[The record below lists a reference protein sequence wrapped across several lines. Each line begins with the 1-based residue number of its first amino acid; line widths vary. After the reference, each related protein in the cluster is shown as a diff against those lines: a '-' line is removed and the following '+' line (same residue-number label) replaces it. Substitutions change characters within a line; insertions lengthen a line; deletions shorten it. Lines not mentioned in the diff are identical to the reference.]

1 MKKHGLMMLLCCLI
15 PIILVPIVLISGRSV
30 SSLIF
35 LLCPILHIGMMMGM
49 RKSGKG
55 GHSCHSSNDAV
66 KVEESNSGN

>member
-15 PIILVPIVLISGRSV
+15 PIILVPIVLISGRSI

-35 LLCPILHIGMMMGM
+35 LLCPILHIGMMIGM

-55 GHSCHSSNDAV
+55 GHSSHSSNDTNQ
-66 KVEESNSGN
+66 VEESNSGN